1 MILRLKTTIGLAS
14 LSLLG
19 LLAGGCASA
28 RSAPDAAAAP
38 EPDPKAPICEPN
50 SVYGPRPCD
59 SDEGCVEERGEG
71 WYCDRGHTYDDG
83 CGGTIQW
90 PVCEKK

>member
-1 MILRLKTTIGLAS
+1 
-14 LSLLG
+14 
-19 LLAGGCASA
+19 
-28 RSAPDAAAAP
+28 
-38 EPDPKAPICEPN
+38 
-50 SVYGPRPCD
+50 VYGPRPCD
-59 SDEGCVEERGEG
+59 SDEGCVEENGEG